1 MMGRLPAALVV
12 LACLAAAGCVRD
24 PYGYRRHEREDH
36 AWAIV
41 RDDPC
46 RYAEYERFAH
56 DHKNPEKRQ
65 RFVERLAREGCK
77 SERRRDKDWDDDD
90 RD

>member
-1 MMGRLPAALVV
+1 MARGLVAPLVV
-12 LACLAAAGCVRD
+12 LACLAAAGCIRD
-24 PYGYRRHEREDH
+24 PYGYGRYAREDA

-65 RFVERLAREGCK
+65 RFVETLARDGCK
-77 SERRRDKDWDDDD
+77 SDRHHDRDWDHGD
-90 RD
+90 R